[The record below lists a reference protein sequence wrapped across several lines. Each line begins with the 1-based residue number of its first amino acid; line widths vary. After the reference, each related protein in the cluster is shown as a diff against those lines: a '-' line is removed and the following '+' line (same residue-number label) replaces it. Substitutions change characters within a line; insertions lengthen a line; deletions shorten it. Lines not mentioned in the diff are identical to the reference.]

1 MLMPNSKIAKPL
13 RHAAFCLT
21 LATALIAGG
30 QFVGGLAAPASAQDS
45 LRIAAVVNDDII
57 SELDVFMRLR
67 MAMLSAKLQDNEET
81 RRRLLPQV
89 LRNLIDD
96 RLKMQ
101 EAKRTGVKV
110 NPADVEGRIDRLAQR
125 NNMTRAQ
132 LDEFLKGNGI
142 LVDAVADQIAAE
154 LNWARL
160 VQRTLRPRIVI
171 TDQEINEEAQ
181 RIKATQGQ
189 TEYKIY
195 QIFLAVDAP
204 DQESDVRD
212 STERLMEQLRAGADF
227 ESLAQEFSQDEGA
240 LKGGNW
246 GWMRLDQMEPAVAK
260 QIRVTPAGNL
270 VGPVRG
276 TGGYYIALAR
286 ETRVAGS
293 GDTTGAGSV
302 TVKQIL
308 WSLPSNAAESE
319 VNRAISQANTLAGRI
334 ENCNQMAQ
342 VANEADPGVYRELG
356 SVPVGDLPEQVQT
369 IAINQPV
376 DVPSRPVR
384 TSQGVGLYMICARQG
399 AERGQPVAQCLSA
412 RGQDRVRP
420 APAAALLDLF
430 RDIAVGHQ
438 AGGLVVQLG
447 VREGPE
453 VADRVRDPLLQVVA
467 RRGRGTLS
475 MPEHGRT
482 TSRSTSVYEV

>member
-13 RHAAFCLT
+13 RHAALCLT
-21 LATALIAGG
+21 LLTALFAGG
-30 QFVGGLAAPASAQDS
+30 LGVPASAQDT

-67 MAMLSAKLQDNEET
+67 MAMLSAKLEDNEET

-110 NPADVEGRIDRLAQR
+110 NPADVESRIDRLAQR
-125 NNMTRAQ
+125 NNMSRAE

-142 LVDAVADQIAAE
+142 LVDAVADQISTE

-212 STERLMEQLRAGADF
+212 SAERLIEQLRAGADF

-246 GWMRLDQMEPAVAK
+246 GWLRVDQMEPAVAK
-260 QIRVTPAGNL
+260 QIQAVQAGQL

-286 ETRVAGS
+286 ETRVSGS
-293 GDTTGAGSV
+293 GDTAGAGSV
-302 TVKQIL
+302 TMKQIL

-319 VNRAISQANTLAGRI
+319 VNRAISQANTVAGKI
-334 ENCNQMAQ
+334 ENCNQMSAVADEAQ
-342 VANEADPGVYRELG
+342 PGVYRELG
-356 SVPVGDLPEQVQT
+356 SVLVGDLPQQVQR
-369 IAINQPV
+369 IAINQPI
-376 DVPSRPVR
+376 DVPSPPVR
-384 TSQGVGLYMICARQG
+384 TSQGVGLYVICARQG
-399 AERGQPVAQCLSA
+399 ADEDSQSRTAIADRLGQQRLETLA
-412 RGQDRVRP
+412 RGYLSDLRR
-420 APAAALLDLF
+420 AAVI
-430 RDIAVGHQ
+430 DI
-438 AGGLVVQLG
+438 
-447 VREGPE
+447 R
-453 VADRVRDPLLQVVA
+453 
-467 RRGRGTLS
+467 
-475 MPEHGRT
+475 M
-482 TSRSTSVYEV
+482 

>member
-13 RHAAFCLT
+13 RHAALCLT
-21 LATALIAGG
+21 LLTALFA
-30 QFVGGLAAPASAQDS
+30 GGLAVPASAQDT

-67 MAMLSAKLQDNEET
+67 MAMLSAKLEDNEET

-110 NPADVEGRIDRLAQR
+110 NPADVESRIDRLAER
-125 NNMTRAQ
+125 NNMTRVE

-142 LVDAVADQIAAE
+142 LVDAVADQITAE

-212 STERLMEQLRAGADF
+212 SGRTADRAA
-227 ESLAQEFSQDEGA
+227 A
-240 LKGGNW
+240 
-246 GWMRLDQMEPAVAK
+246 
-260 QIRVTPAGNL
+260 
-270 VGPVRG
+270 RG
-276 TGGYYIALAR
+276 RGFRIP
-286 ETRVAGS
+286 
-293 GDTTGAGSV
+293 GAG
-302 TVKQIL
+302 I
-308 WSLPSNAAESE
+308 
-319 VNRAISQANTLAGRI
+319 LAGRRRD
-334 ENCNQMAQ
+334 EGRQLGLAAGGPDGARRRQ
-342 VANEADPGVYRELG
+342 ADPDGRRPATWSG
-356 SVPVGDLPEQVQT
+356 RCAAPADTTSPWRGRPASRGPATPPAPAASRSSRSCGRCRPTRRKAKSTARSPRPIPSPARSRTATRCPRLPT
-369 IAINQPV
+369 RRTPASIASSAACRSATCRSRCRRIAINQPV

-384 TSQGVGLYMICARQG
+384 TNQGVGLYMICARQG
-399 AERGQPVAQCLSA
+399 ADEDSQSRTAIADRLGQQRLETLA
-412 RGQDRVRP
+412 RGYLSDLRR
-420 APAAALLDLF
+420 AAVI
-430 RDIAVGHQ
+430 DI
-438 AGGLVVQLG
+438 
-447 VREGPE
+447 R
-453 VADRVRDPLLQVVA
+453 
-467 RRGRGTLS
+467 
-475 MPEHGRT
+475 M
-482 TSRSTSVYEV
+482 

>member
-1 MLMPNSKIAKPL
+1 MLMPNAKIAKPL
-13 RHAAFCLT
+13 RHAAFCLM
-21 LATALIAGG
+21 LLTALLA
-30 QFVGGLAAPASAQDS
+30 GGLARPAAAQDS

-67 MAMLSAKLQDNEET
+67 MAMLSARLQDNEET
-81 RRRLLPQV
+81 RRRLVPQV
-89 LRNLIDD
+89 LRNLIDE

-101 EAKRTGVKV
+101 EAKRAGIKV
-110 NPADVEGRIDRLAQR
+110 NPADVESRIDRLAER
-125 NNMTRAQ
+125 NNMTRMQ

-160 VQRTLRPRIVI
+160 VQRTLRPRIVL

-181 RIKATQGQ
+181 RIKATRGQ
-189 TEYKIY
+189 TEYKMY

-204 DQESDVRD
+204 NQESDARD
-212 STERLMEQLRAGADF
+212 SAERLIEQLRAGADF

-246 GWMRLDQMEPAVAK
+246 GWLRLDQMEPAIAK
-260 QIRVTPAGNL
+260 QIQLVPAGEL

-286 ETRVAGS
+286 ETRVAGA
-293 GDTTGAGSV
+293 GDPAGTGSV

-319 VNRAISQANTLAGRI
+319 VNRAISQANTVGARI
-334 ENCNQMAQ
+334 ENCNQMSA
-342 VANEADPGVYRELG
+342 VAGEADPGVYRELG
-356 SVPVGDLPEQVQT
+356 SVPVSDLPEQVQS
-369 IAINQPV
+369 IAINQPI
-376 DVPSRPVR
+376 DIPSPPVR

-399 AERGQPVAQCLSA
+399 ADDDSQSRTAIADRLGQQRLETLA
-412 RGQDRVRP
+412 RGYLSDLRR
-420 APAAALLDLF
+420 AAVI
-430 RDIAVGHQ
+430 DI
-438 AGGLVVQLG
+438 
-447 VREGPE
+447 R
-453 VADRVRDPLLQVVA
+453 
-467 RRGRGTLS
+467 
-475 MPEHGRT
+475 M
-482 TSRSTSVYEV
+482 

>member
-1 MLMPNSKIAKPL
+1 MLMPNSKIAKSL
-13 RHAAFCLT
+13 RHAVICLA
-21 LATALIAGG
+21 LLTAA
-30 QFVGGLAAPASAQDS
+30 VGGVCAAPASAQDS

-67 MAMLSAKLQDNEET
+67 MAMLSAKLEDTEET

-101 EAKRTGVKV
+101 EAKRTGIKV
-110 NPADVEGRIDRLAQR
+110 NPADVESRLDRLAER
-125 NNMTRAQ
+125 NNMSRPD
-132 LDEFLKGNGI
+132 LEEFLKGNGI
-142 LVDAVADQIAAE
+142 LIDAIADQIGTE

-181 RIKATQGQ
+181 RIKATKGQ
-189 TEYKIY
+189 TEYKMY

-212 STERLMEQLRAGADF
+212 SAERLLDQLRQGADF

-246 GWMRLDQMEPAVAK
+246 GWLRLDQMEPAVAK
-260 QIRVTPAGNL
+260 VIRTVQAGQL

-276 TGGYYIALAR
+276 TGGYYIAVAS

-302 TVKQIL
+302 TMKQIL

-319 VNRAISQANTLAGRI
+319 VNRAISQANTVAGRI
-334 ENCNQMAQ
+334 ENCNQMSA
-342 VANEADPGVYRELG
+342 VAAEASPGVYRELG
-356 SVPVGDLPEQVQT
+356 SVPVGDLPPEVQT
-369 IAINQPV
+369 VAINQPV

-384 TSQGVGLYMICARQG
+384 TGQGVGLYMICARQG
-399 AERGQPVAQCLSA
+399 ADEDSQSRTAIADRLGQARLETLA
-412 RGQDRVRP
+412 RGYLSDLRR
-420 APAAALLDLF
+420 AAVI
-430 RDIAVGHQ
+430 DI
-438 AGGLVVQLG
+438 
-447 VREGPE
+447 R
-453 VADRVRDPLLQVVA
+453 
-467 RRGRGTLS
+467 
-475 MPEHGRT
+475 M
-482 TSRSTSVYEV
+482 

>member
-1 MLMPNSKIAKPL
+1 MLMPNSKIANPL
-13 RHAAFCLT
+13 RRVALCLT
-21 LATALIAGG
+21 LLTAL
-30 QFVGGLAAPASAQDS
+30 FVGGLAVSASAQDS

-101 EAKRTGVKV
+101 ESKRTGVKI
-110 NPADVEGRIDRLAQR
+110 NPADVESRIDKLAQR
-125 NNMTRAQ
+125 NNMTRAE
-132 LDEFLKGNGI
+132 LEEFLKGNGI
-142 LVDAVADQIAAE
+142 LVDALADQLTAE
-154 LNWARL
+154 LSWSRL

-181 RIKATQGQ
+181 RIKATKGQ
-189 TEYKIY
+189 TEFKMY

-204 DQESDVRD
+204 DQESEVRD
-212 STERLMEQLRAGADF
+212 SAQRLIEQLQAGADF

-240 LKGGNW
+240 MKGGNW
-246 GWMRLDQMEPAVAK
+246 GWLRLDQMEPAVAK
-260 QIRVTPAGNL
+260 LIQVAAPGSL

-293 GDTTGAGSV
+293 GDTAGAGSV

-319 VNRAISQANTLAGRI
+319 VNRAISQANTVSGKI
-334 ENCNQMAQ
+334 ENCNQMSAVAQ
-342 VANEADPGVYRELG
+342 EAQPGVYRELG
-356 SVPVGDLPEQVQT
+356 SVPVGDLPPEVQT
-369 IAINQPV
+369 VAINQPV

-384 TSQGVGLYMICARQG
+384 TSKGVGLYMICARQG
-399 AERGQPVAQCLSA
+399 ADDDSQSRTA
-412 RGQDRVRP
+412 
-420 APAAALLDLF
+420 
-430 RDIAVGHQ
+430 
-438 AGGLVVQLG
+438 
-447 VREGPE
+447 
-453 VADRVRDPLLQVVA
+453 VADRLGQA
-467 RRGRGTLS
+467 RLETLARGYLS
-475 MPEHGRT
+475 DLRRAAVIDIRM
-482 TSRSTSVYEV
+482 

>member
-1 MLMPNSKIAKPL
+1 MPMFKIAKPL
-13 RHAAFCLT
+13 RRAGLCLT
-21 LATALIAGG
+21 L
-30 QFVGGLAAPASAQDS
+30 LAALFAAGLPAPAPAQDT

-67 MAMLSAKLQDNEET
+67 MAMLSAKLEDTEET

-110 NPADVEGRIDRLAQR
+110 NPADVESRINRLAER
-125 NNMTRAQ
+125 NNMSREELEA
-132 LDEFLKGNGI
+132 FLRGNGI

-181 RIKATQGQ
+181 RIKATKGQ
-189 TEYKIY
+189 TEYKMY

-204 DQESDVRD
+204 DQESEVRD
-212 STERLMEQLRAGADF
+212 SALRLVEQLNAGAEF

-240 LKGGNW
+240 MKGGNW

-260 QIRVTPAGNL
+260 QIQAVPAGTL
-270 VGPVRG
+270 VGPTRG

-293 GDTTGAGSV
+293 GDTAGAGSV
-302 TVKQIL
+302 TMKQIL
-308 WSLPSNAAESE
+308 WQLPPNAAESE
-319 VNRAISQANTLAGRI
+319 VNRAISQANTVGANI
-334 ENCNQMAQ
+334 ENCNQMSAVADQAQ
-342 VANEADPGVYRELG
+342 PGVYRELG
-356 SVPVGDLPEQVQT
+356 SVPVSDLPPEVQT
-369 IAINQPV
+369 VAINQPV

-399 AERGQPVAQCLSA
+399 ADEDSQSRTAIADRLGQARLETLA
-412 RGQDRVRP
+412 RGYLSDLRR
-420 APAAALLDLF
+420 AAVI
-430 RDIAVGHQ
+430 DI
-438 AGGLVVQLG
+438 
-447 VREGPE
+447 R
-453 VADRVRDPLLQVVA
+453 
-467 RRGRGTLS
+467 
-475 MPEHGRT
+475 M
-482 TSRSTSVYEV
+482 